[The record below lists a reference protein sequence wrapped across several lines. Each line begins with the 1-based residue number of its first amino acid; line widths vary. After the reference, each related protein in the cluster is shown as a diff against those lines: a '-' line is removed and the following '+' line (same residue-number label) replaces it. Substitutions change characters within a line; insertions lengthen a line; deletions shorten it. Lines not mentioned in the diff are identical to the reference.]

1 MLSCTELTEAKS
13 HAPIVQAQSH
23 THLNKTLKRQRAIHM
38 DRYTHA
44 QSHTTHK
51 STEYRTD
58 TSREPCTN
66 STSSIAHPL
75 EQNAQEAESYTH
87 GQVHTCSI
95 AHLHEYRTHTSRH
108 NSTSSIAHPLEL
120 NAQEAE
126 SYIHGQVRTCSIT
139 CLRELT
145 TPSNNSLRH
154 IHTGTHM
161 LNCTP
166 A

>member
-1 MLSCTELTEAKS
+1 MLS
-13 HAPIVQAQSH
+13 
-23 THLNKTLKRQRAIHM
+23 R
-38 DRYTHA
+38 
-44 QSHTTHK
+44 
-51 STEYRTD
+51 TEYRTD
-58 TSREPCTN
+58 TSREPCSN

-154 IHTGTHM
+154 IHIYTYTHQSVEQQQLAHIHDRM
-161 LNCTP
+161 CRTITDIYVRHTVP
-166 A
+166 HRPTCVIPYHIGI